1 MSRQVGERTREGV
14 GVSVPRIDGIPK
26 VKGQFAYGSDL
37 WADEM
42 LWGHTLRSPHPSA
55 RIRSIGIA
63 EAVASPGVYGVLL
76 ADDVPG
82 SRFYGLEFKDQPV
95 LASDVVRYVGEPVAL
110 VAAEHPELAR
120 RAAEKIVVDYEP
132 LPAVVDMR
140 QALEPDAPQVHPF
153 GNVLHEVR
161 VEHGDPNAE
170 AEVWVEGY
178 YETGMQDQAP
188 LGPEAGMAVPA
199 EDGGIDLFVA
209 TQWLHIDR
217 KQLAPCLGLPE
228 DKVRLF
234 LAGTGGAFGAR
245 EDVSMQIHACM
256 LALHTGR
263 PVKMAYGRAE
273 SFVGHVHRHPSRI
286 WMRTGATRGGDL
298 VNVRARIL
306 IDGGAYTSSSIAV
319 ISNAT
324 TFAPGS
330 LRDPERAD
338 RGHVRLHEQ
347 PAVRRDAR
355 VRRGA
360 GVFRARGT
368 DGQARR
374 GALDGPGRAPAPQR
388 RRDRHD
394 PAHGAGDPRR
404 GTRARG
410 DRTLRGDRDAVRG
423 AQPVPAIR
431 SSSRA
436 AWPATSGAARVFGAA
451 WGSRWGTRTT
461 RTAVGSTTRRRR
473 ASRSRPDPRGP
484 SPRSIAPQPKWGK
497 GSTRSSRRSRGRCSG
512 SSA

>member
-1 MSRQVGERTREGV
+1 M
-14 GVSVPRIDGIPK
+14 
-26 VKGQFAYGSDL
+26 
-37 WADEM
+37 
-42 LWGHTLRSPHPSA
+42 
-55 RIRSIGIA
+55 
-63 EAVASPGVYGVLL
+63 
-76 ADDVPG
+76 
-82 SRFYGLEFKDQPV
+82 
-95 LASDVVRYVGEPVAL
+95 GEPVAL

-217 KQLAPCLGLPE
+217 KQLAPCLDLPE

-324 TFAPGS
+324 TFAPGPYEIPNA
-330 LRDPERAD
+330 LIEGTCVFTNNP
-338 RGHVRLHEQ
+338 
-347 PAVRRDAR
+347 PVRRDAR

-360 GVFRARGT
+360 GVFRARGA

-374 GALDGPGRAPAPQR
+374 R
-388 RRDRHD
+388 RSRW
-394 PAHGAGDPRR
+394 
-404 GTRARG
+404 T
-410 DRTLRGDRDAVRG
+410 
-423 AQPVPAIR
+423 R
-431 SSSRA
+431 SSSGC
-436 AWPATSGAARVFGAA
+436 ATRPRPGRSCPRV
-451 WGSRWGTRTT
+451 R
-461 RTAVGSTTRRRR
+461 
-473 ASRSRPDPRGP
+473 
-484 SPRSIAPQPKWGK
+484 
-497 GSTRSSRRSRGRCSG
+497 
-512 SSA
+512 

>member
-1 MSRQVGERTREGV
+1 VSRQVGERMREGV

-120 RAAEKIVVDYEP
+120 RAAEKIVVEYEP

-140 QALEPDAPQVHPF
+140 QALEPGAPQVHPF

-199 EDGGIDLFVA
+199 EDGIDLFVA

-217 KQLAPCLGLPE
+217 KQLAPCLNLPE
-228 DKVRLF
+228 DMVRLF

-324 TFAPGS
+324 TFAP
-330 LRDPERAD
+330 
-338 RGHVRLHEQ
+338 
-347 PAVRRDAR
+347 AR
-355 VRRGA
+355 
-360 GVFRARGT
+360 T
-368 DGQARR
+368 
-374 GALDGPGRAPAPQR
+374 
-388 RRDRHD
+388 
-394 PAHGAGDPRR
+394 
-404 GTRARG
+404 
-410 DRTLRGDRDAVRG
+410 
-423 AQPVPAIR
+423 
-431 SSSRA
+431 
-436 AWPATSGAARVFGAA
+436 
-451 WGSRWGTRTT
+451 
-461 RTAVGSTTRRRR
+461 
-473 ASRSRPDPRGP
+473 RSR
-484 SPRSIAPQPKWGK
+484 
-497 GSTRSSRRSRGRCSG
+497 TR
-512 SSA
+512 